1 MRLPVSLAGL
11 LTAAVLLAG
20 CAHPIHGRAVAAPVH
35 VGKSLSGADLDSVLL
50 SPSQISDMVGAKL
63 APHTDVGRPVRGDPA
78 QGPCAALDS
87 AGMQPFIGDGFGAF
101 HLLLLSDGIPTEHD
115 HVVTQAAAVY
125 PDSASATKVFTT
137 AAASVA
143 PCNGKELKTEA
154 AWRFAVNDI
163 TSDAVR
169 WNKEQT
175 DLPILWVCYG
185 QSRVRANAI
194 LQAMSCQGDD
204 GGQANADAIL
214 NKMSATVWELSGA

>member
-20 CAHPIHGRAVAAPVH
+20 CAHQTDGRAVAAPAH
-35 VGKSLSGADLDSVLL
+35 VGKPLSGDDLDSVLL
-50 SPSQISDMVGAKL
+50 SPSQISDIVGAKL
-63 APHTDVGRPVRGDPA
+63 ALHTDTGRPVRGDPA

-87 AGMQPFIGDGFGAF
+87 AGMQPFIGGGFGAF
-101 HLLLLSDGIPTEHD
+101 RLLLLSDGSATEHD
-115 HVVTQAAAVY
+115 HVVTQAVAVY

-137 AAASVA
+137 AVASLA
-143 PCNGKELKTEA
+143 PCNGKEFKTEA
-154 AWRFAVNDI
+154 VWRFAVNDI
-163 TSDAVR
+163 TADTVR

-185 QSRVRANAI
+185 QSRVRANVV

-214 NKMSATVWELSGA
+214 NKMSATVWQLSGA